1 MNYISKP
8 RLSAEEKGV
17 CEELVKA
24 CHQHDGTFHQP
35 YLDNLYNFDHNMPA
49 FILAEE
55 GELAGFLSIYADEPG
70 EAQLEIFVHPAHR
83 RKGLASQLLREFGKI
98 VEQYGLTDL
107 SYVTEQVFIDQHPD
121 VLSHFG
127 LTVTDDRELWLV
139 LPNQTMPLA
148 ERADVQVSLASMEH
162 LESIAQF
169 QAKAFEQELDHARHY
184 ARESIQNQEAWLYI
198 LQKGEQVL
206 ASVTVDVSQGSNHFF
221 GLAVDVDH
229 QGQGIGTYLL
239 KSVINLLARENQTYF
254 QIVVE
259 KGNQAALNLY
269 QKLGFETKTE
279 VVYCTPRWSGHEHLT
294 VIQ

>member
-1 MNYISKP
+1 MNYMIKP
-8 RLSAEEKGV
+8 RLSVEEKV
-17 CEELVKA
+17 ACEQLVKA

-55 GELAGFLSIYADEPG
+55 GELAGFLSIYADEPS
-70 EAQLEIFVHPAHR
+70 EAQLELFVHPDQR
-83 RKGLASQLLREFGKI
+83 RKGLASQLLQEFGKI
-98 VEQYGLTDL
+98 AEQYGLTDL
-107 SYVTEQVFIDQHPD
+107 SYVTEQIFVNQHPD

-127 LTVTDDRELWLV
+127 LAVTDERELWLV
-139 LPNQTMPLA
+139 LPHQTFPLE
-148 ERADVQVSLASMEH
+148 ERADVQVALASLEY

-169 QAKAFEQELDHARHY
+169 QAKAFEQELDYARHY

-229 QGQGIGTYLL
+229 QGQGLGTYLM
-239 KSVINLLARENQTYF
+239 KSVINLLARENDNYF

-259 KGNQAALNLY
+259 KDNQAALHLY

-279 VVYCTPRWSGHEHLT
+279 VVYC
-294 VIQ
+294 VAK

>member
-1 MNYISKP
+1 MNYRSKP
-8 RLSAEEKGV
+8 RLSAEEKRA
-17 CEELVKA
+17 CEQLINA

-35 YLDNLYNFDHNMPA
+35 YLDNLYNFDQTMPA

-70 EAQLEIFVHPAHR
+70 EAQLEIFVHPDHR
-83 RKGLASQLLREFGKI
+83 RKGLASQLLQEFGKI
-98 VEQYGLTDL
+98 VDQYGLTDL
-107 SYVTEQVFIDQHPD
+107 SYVTEQIFVEQHPD
-121 VLSHFG
+121 ILSHFG
-127 LTVTDDRELWLV
+127 LETTEERELWLV
-139 LPNQTMPLA
+139 LPHQILPLE
-148 ERADVQVSLASMEH
+148 EREDVQVSLASMEH

-169 QAKAFEQELDHARHY
+169 QSKAFEQDLDYARHY

-229 QGQGIGTYLL
+229 QGQGLGTYLL
-239 KSVINLLARENQTYF
+239 KSVINLLARENDNYF

-259 KGNQAALNLY
+259 KDNQAALHLY
-269 QKLGFETKTE
+269 YKLGFETKTE
-279 VVYCTPRWSGHEHLT
+279 VVYC
-294 VIQ
+294 VAK